1 MFLQLSSK
9 VEYALLALLEL
20 ASHKEKGEPM
30 KVSEIAASQGIPDR
44 YLDQILAILRRTGV
58 VQSQRGARG
67 GYLLAREPHQITLL
81 EIISSIEGDG
91 SSQQRESLES
101 ATLEKTAVLEIWQQ
115 VKKASFTILSRY
127 TLQDLC
133 QQRDAYRQVNPM
145 YYI

>member
-1 MFLQLSSK
+1 

-20 ASHKEKGEPM
+20 ANPHRQGEPM

-67 GYLLAREPHQITLL
+67 GYLLAREPYQITLL
-81 EIISSIEGDG
+81 EVIASIEGDSNSHKG
-91 SSQQRESLES
+91 EASES
-101 ATLEKTAVLEIWQQ
+101 TTVEKAAVLEVWHQ
-115 VKKASFTILSRY
+115 VKSASFTILSRY